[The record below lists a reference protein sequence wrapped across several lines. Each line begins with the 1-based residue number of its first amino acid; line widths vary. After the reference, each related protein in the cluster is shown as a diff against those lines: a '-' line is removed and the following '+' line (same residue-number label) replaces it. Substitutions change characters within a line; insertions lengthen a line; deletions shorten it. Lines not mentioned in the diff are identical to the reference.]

1 MRKLRRKTPTERH
14 CISIKPAKQKL
25 TVGLLV
31 QVASIHV
38 QLENIIGCGRPY
50 EIQTPNII
58 IYFLSSYDSTVRV
71 SVNA

>member
-14 CISIKPAKQKL
+14 CIKPVKQKL

-38 QLENIIGCGRPY
+38 HLENIIGCGRPY

>member
-1 MRKLRRKTPTERH
+1 MRKLRRKAPTERH
-14 CISIKPAKQKL
+14 CISIKPVKQKL

-38 QLENIIGCGRPY
+38 HLENIIGCGRPY